1 MFNGGN
7 SNAGWLTDIDP
18 LVKKVNK
25 RKEHRKSCNRLRAI
39 YCDVGAEG
47 PKISEIYLWHKQAP
61 IPYTRRSRESVTLI
75 HTHGQSIVGTVAT
88 VGVLLCYY
96 GECNTLK
103 RAQSTFIRSNPCLH
117 AVITAS
123 CLVHWLVLVKVT
135 NQMYVS

>member
-1 MFNGGN
+1 MINGVK
-7 SNAGWLTDIDP
+7 SNAGWLRDKDP

-96 GECNTLK
+96 RECNTLK
-103 RAQSTFIRSNPCLH
+103 QKSAHSILQATLACMMRSLFLLRVWC
-117 AVITAS
+117 IGS
-123 CLVHWLVLVKVT
+123 
-135 NQMYVS
+135 YSY